1 VVLAIGRDYA
11 DVAPIDGVIYAAGGQ
26 RLKVAVSVTPV
37 G

>member
-11 DVAPIDGVIYAAGGQ
+11 DVAPIDGVVVASGGQ
-26 RLKVAVSVTPV
+26 KLEVSVSVTPV